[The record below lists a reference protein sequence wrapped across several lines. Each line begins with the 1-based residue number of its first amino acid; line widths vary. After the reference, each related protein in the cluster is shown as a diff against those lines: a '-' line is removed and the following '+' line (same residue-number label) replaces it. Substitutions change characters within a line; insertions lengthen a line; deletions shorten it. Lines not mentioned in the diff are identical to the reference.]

1 MGGYGMT
8 IIMDAPWHKASFD
21 RFLHERLPYL
31 LAEHIPLLGYTATAT
46 DPYTCQ
52 IELTLSSPTGEVIVA
67 YAGLPQPDQEG
78 VFQIDGKRLVVVP
91 YAAHDDLENAEIFC
105 VGEQLEAHL
114 RQRLGKAPDDLAWDT
129 ALARAWLP
137 LNLWIGEFFERPHAT
152 PGRRQIPTGPRSFN
166 RWMTQTGWPGTA
178 TCGASPSWTASTSSG
193 LDISGAPAPLKHQ
206 KARISG
212 VSCPLPWAPQYVT
225 ANC

>member
-67 YAGLPQPDQEG
+67 YPRLPQPAPEDA
-78 VFQIDGKRLVVVP
+78 FHIDGMRLTVVP
-91 YAAHDDLENAEIFC
+91 HAPHDALDNAQVFC
-105 VGEQLEAHL
+105 
-114 RQRLGKAPDDLAWDT
+114 
-129 ALARAWLP
+129 
-137 LNLWIGEFFERPHAT
+137 
-152 PGRRQIPTGPRSFN
+152 
-166 RWMTQTGWPGTA
+166 
-178 TCGASPSWTASTSSG
+178 
-193 LDISGAPAPLKHQ
+193 
-206 KARISG
+206 
-212 VSCPLPWAPQYVT
+212 
-225 ANC
+225 